1 MGDILGNSNNAKI
14 IKMGVDRIDTAYYLF
29 SGYTKIIDIF
39 PQIERTRITLNRRS
53 GVG

>member
-1 MGDILGNSNNAKI
+1 MGSVLGNSNNEKI

-29 SGYTKIIDIF
+29 SGNTKIIDIF
-39 PQIERTRITLNRRS
+39 PQIERTRIALNRRS